1 VKKLSYNYKTGVVSI
16 KPDDTDVFFV
26 VAATVIKDHSLVY
39 IAETNECALIIDLD
53 CARILV
59 KDVRVNEDALLTKFI
74 KATTIKIKDGK
85 IYF

>member
-1 VKKLSYNYKTGVVSI
+1 MKKLSYNYKNGVVSI
-16 KPDDTDVFFV
+16 KPDDTDIFFA

-39 IAETNECALIIDLD
+39 IEETNECALIIDLD

-59 KDVRVNEDALLTKFI
+59 KGVRANEDALLTKFI